1 MKKVVVI
8 LLSFAA
14 LVPARAQWLHPE
26 AAQGA
31 LLGTFIGGIA
41 GGNHCHEFSGR
52 GAAIGAG
59 VGLIAG
65 SLIGE
70 SRRHDYYETPGYVYP
85 TSPSVNVSFG
95 YGYGSCGS
103 SAYVYYAPNRYC
115 APGTYYRP
123 TRPNYVVSGTVLG
136 AASGAL
142 IGQGTDC
149 KPGAGAAIGAAAGLV
164 LGSIAEFSAKKQE
177 QKIVAAQTTA
187 QPVVTTVAQES
198 RPQAQDSAVQIT
210 SHPVANSTYHWTP
223 RPQIADAPTVPDA
236 PTF

>member
-8 LLSFAA
+8 LLSLAA

-26 AAQGA
+26 AVEGA

-41 GGNHCHEFSGR
+41 GGNRCHEFSGE

-59 VGLIAG
+59 IGLIAG

-70 SRRHDYYETPGYVYP
+70 SRRYDYYETSGYVYT

-142 IGQGTDC
+142 IGSANHNTGE
-149 KPGAGAAIGAAAGLV
+149 GAAIGAATGLV
-164 LGSIAEFSAKKQE
+164 LGGVAELGARKDKQTFVAQNIIASE
-177 QKIVAAQTTA
+177 QTQSQVASA
-187 QPVVTTVAQES
+187 QPATPRPEVTSTPCA
-198 RPQAQDSAVQIT
+198 T
-210 SHPVANSTYHWTP
+210 STFTWAA
-223 RPQIADAPTVPDA
+223 RPQIANAPNVPDA

>member
-1 MKKVVVI
+1 MKKVVI
-8 LLSFAA
+8 TLISLAA
-14 LVPARAQWLHPE
+14 LVQTEAQLLRPE
-26 AAQGA
+26 SVQGA
-31 LLGTFIGGIA
+31 LWGGLIGGIA
-41 GGNHCHEFSGR
+41 GGDRCHGFSGN

-70 SRRHDYYETPGYVYP
+70 SRRYDYYDSPGYVYSTIP
-85 TSPSVNVSFG
+85 NVNVSFG
-95 YGYGSCGS
+95 YGYGNCGS

-142 IGQGTDC
+142 IGSANHHNAG
-149 KPGAGAAIGAAAGLV
+149 KGAAIGAATGLI
-164 LGSIAEFSAKKQE
+164 LGSVAEHAARNE
-177 QKIVAAQTTA
+177 ERAIVAQTTVVPA
-187 QPVVTTVAQES
+187 QPQVVRAQ
-198 RPQAQDSAVQIT
+198 SAAAKPGVT
-210 SHPVANSTYHWTP
+210 SKPSATSTYTWTP
-223 RPQIADAPTVPDA
+223 RPQIPDAPSVPDA

>member
-26 AAQGA
+26 AVQGA
-31 LLGTFIGGIA
+31 LFGSFVGGIA
-41 GGNHCHEFSGR
+41 GGNHCHGFSGR

-70 SRRHDYYETPGYVYP
+70 SRRDRYYDASGYVYP

-142 IGQGTDC
+142 IGSANHNAGE
-149 KPGAGAAIGAAAGLV
+149 GAAIGAAAGLV
-164 LGSIAEFSAKKQE
+164 LGGVAELGARKEE
-177 QKIVAAQTTA
+177 QAVLAQTGVAAEQTQSQVTSA
-187 QPVVTTVAQES
+187 QPA
-198 RPQAQDSAVQIT
+198 
-210 SHPVANSTYHWTP
+210 TP
-223 RPQIADAPTVPDA
+223 RPGVTSTPCATSTFTWAAHPKIANAPNVPDA

>member
-1 MKKVVVI
+1 MKKVAVI
-8 LLSFAA
+8 LLSLAA
-14 LVPARAQWLHPE
+14 LAPARAQWLHPE
-26 AAQGA
+26 AVEGA

-41 GGNHCHEFSGR
+41 GGNHCHEFSGQ

-65 SLIGE
+65 SILGE

-103 SAYVYYAPNRYC
+103 SAYVYYTPNRYC

-142 IGQGTDC
+142 IGSANHNAGQ
-149 KPGAGAAIGAAAGLV
+149 GAAIGAAAGLM
-164 LGSIAEFSAKKQE
+164 LGGVAELGARKEE
-177 QKIVAAQTTA
+177 QSFVPQTTVTPEQTHSQTASA
-187 QPVVTTVAQES
+187 QPATPQPGVTST
-198 RPQAQDSAVQIT
+198 PCPT
-210 SHPVANSTYHWTP
+210 STYTWAV
-223 RPQIADAPTVPDA
+223 RPQIANAPSVPDA

>member
-1 MKKVVVI
+1 MKKVAVI

-26 AAQGA
+26 SVEGA
-31 LLGTFIGGIA
+31 LWGGLIGGIA
-41 GGNHCHEFSGR
+41 GGDRCHGFSGK

-59 VGLIAG
+59 VGLLAG

-70 SRRHDYYETPGYVYP
+70 SRRYDYYDTPGYIY
-85 TSPSVNVSFG
+85 TTTPSVNVSFG

-142 IGQGTDC
+142 IGSADRNAG
-149 KPGAGAAIGAAAGLV
+149 KGAAIGAATGLV
-164 LGSIAEFSAKKQE
+164 LGSVAEHAARKEERVIATQA
-177 QKIVAAQTTA
+177 VYPATQTQS
-187 QPVVTTVAQES
+187 QPVVAQSVAPKAE
-198 RPQAQDSAVQIT
+198 IT
-210 SHPVANSTYHWTP
+210 SQPCTTSTYTWTA
-223 RPQIADAPTVPDA
+223 RPQIADALRVPDA